1 MFQLLIGL
9 IINLIG
15 GEFKFN
21 WVLRKEL
28 AVGNFPK
35 NNECLDF
42 LESQGINAILTLCR
56 FEEAGIEKNLKSRFK
71 HVYYPLPDHS
81 YKEKMKIDQ
90 LLYSLKKLA
99 ELKKYGSVYVH
110 CLAGVERSPLI
121 CMAWLVKYRDFAA
134 IEALDYLMQVNEG
147 TNPLPSQFKLLNK
160 FLLSKS

>member
-1 MFQLLIGL
+1 M
-9 IINLIG
+9 IG
-15 GEFKFN
+15 GEFKFS

-35 NNECLDF
+35 NDECLDF

-56 FEEAGIEKNLKSRFK
+56 FEEAGIEQNLKSRFK

-81 YKEKMKIDQ
+81 YKEDIKIDQ

-110 CLAGVERSPLI
+110 CLAGVERSPLV
-121 CMAWLVKYRDFAA
+121 CMAWLVKYRDFSS
-134 IEALDYLMQVNEG
+134 IEALDYLMEVNKK
-147 TNPLPSQFKLLNK
+147 TNPLNKQFNLLNHP
-160 FLLSKS
+160 LLTKN